1 MVSSIML
8 KERRRAAGRRL
19 LSAGEAALGSLP
31 AKGREEARLAA
42 ELILAAH
49 NGYLETFNAI
59 TAMAQGTFETRA
71 WAQGAIHAEQ
81 RVRLYRDAVDD
92 AWRKLKRQFEERA
105 ADHGFWLAA
114 RHLFLERAFD
124 RYDVDLALTFFYST
138 MRLAFDAQEIPVE
151 YDDDGLA
158 ERWHASPPEPIWRR
172 YSARPERLRKSI
184 EELLAARGFRA
195 RFEDAARD
203 AARVAERLLCDW
215 GTDGGAPRE
224 LRMLEPTLFRDREA
238 YLAGKLLGPKRELPV
253 VLALR
258 HDGRGIAVDA
268 VLSGREDMRNILF
281 VSTRS
286 TFHAR
291 TDAYRETLAFLDTLA
306 PERGHPAMCAVLGF
320 THPAR
325 VALNQR
331 LQRHLRVTDE
341 KFGPAPGRTGMAMVV
356 FSPPS
361 FPYVF
366 KVVRD
371 FSGKEGWMG
380 RAHIMDLYR
389 WVHEMNRGR
398 LMLDAWV
405 YRNLHFPREAFEESV
420 LADLLST
427 APFSVRLDGDTV
439 VLRHVYAQRRVQ
451 PLNTFFDQTADRG
464 ERERVA
470 DALGAFI
477 KDLAWLGFFVGDH
490 YGLTFNT
497 GLTHG
502 RNVTLFDFDDL
513 APLSHYRFRE
523 TPRQDERDELLWNSE
538 VDGAWFAVEE
548 NDVLV
553 DEWER
558 FLGIPD
564 DLRDCFRA
572 RHGDLFTLEYWTGL
586 QRRVMGGEVHY
597 VLPYPV
603 ERRLDAGETAT
614 AP

>member
-8 KERRRAAGRRL
+8 RERQPSARRRLFPGGA
-19 LSAGEAALGSLP
+19 AALENLP
-31 AKGREEARLAA
+31 PRGRDEARRAA

-59 TAMAQGTFETRA
+59 TAMAQETFETRA

-92 AWRKLKRQFEERA
+92 AWRKVKRQFEERA
-105 ADHGFWLAA
+105 SDRGFWLAA
-114 RHLFLERAFD
+114 RHLFLECAFD

-151 YDDDGLA
+151 YDDDGLT
-158 ERWHASPPEPIWRR
+158 EGWHASQPDPIWRR
-172 YSARPERLRKSI
+172 YSARPERLRGSI
-184 EELLAARGFRA
+184 EELLASRGLGA
-195 RFEDAARD
+195 PFEDASRD
-203 AARVAERLLCDW
+203 AARVAARLLRDW
-215 GTDGGAPRE
+215 GSDSGPPRE

-238 YLAGKLLGPKRELPV
+238 YLAGKLCGVKRELPV

-258 HDGRGIAVDA
+258 HGDRGIAVDA

-331 LQRHLRVTDE
+331 LRRHLRE
-341 KFGPAPGRTGMAMVV
+341 SGERFSPAPGRAGTAMVV

-371 FSGKEGWMG
+371 FSGKDGWTG
-380 RAHIMDLYR
+380 RARIMDLYR

-398 LMLDAWV
+398 LMLDAWL
-405 YRNLHFPREAFEESV
+405 YRNLHFPRESFDESV
-420 LADLLST
+420 LEELLRT
-427 APFSVRLDGDTV
+427 APFSVRMDGETV
-439 VLRHVYAQRRVQ
+439 VLRHVYAQRRVE
-451 PLNTFFDQTADRG
+451 PLNTFFDRTAARD

-477 KDLAWLGFFVGDH
+477 KDLAWMGFFVGDH

-497 GLTHG
+497 GLTHA

-513 APLSHYRFRE
+513 APLSHYHFRE
-523 TPRQDERDELLWNSE
+523 TPHQNEQDELLWNSE

-558 FLGIPD
+558 FLGIPP
-564 DLRDCFRA
+564 DLSEWFRA
-572 RHGDLFTLEYWTGL
+572 RHGDLFTLEYWTEL
-586 QRRVMGGEVHY
+586 QRRVMRGELHY
-597 VLPYPV
+597 VLPYPA
-603 ERRLDAGETAT
+603 ERRLDAVAG
-614 AP
+614 